1 MENNIGLF
9 IRNGH
14 NRLLIKIK
22 LSFYVIILILLSFAH
37 FCGLCLK
44 MRNTSSL
51 GSLIL
56 RSCLISHYMVL
67 FSLGYEL
74 IMVKIYHCFLMS
86 FYEFI
91 ISLMILGYYEL
102 FLTQEEHLATLTHP
116 SYLFRIVISEF
127 NLGIQPGQEL

>member
-1 MENNIGLF
+1 MICKNL
-9 IRNGH
+9 H

-22 LSFYVIILILLSFAH
+22 LSLYVIILILLSFAH
-37 FCGLCLK
+37 FCALCLK
-44 MRNTSSL
+44 MRNNSSL

-56 RSCLISHYMVL
+56 ISCLISHYMVL

-74 IMVKIYHCFLMS
+74 IMVKIYHYFLMF

-91 ISLMILGYYEL
+91 ISLMILGCYEL
-102 FLTQEEHLATLTHP
+102 FLTQEEHLTTLTHP

-127 NLGIQPGQEL
+127 NLNIQPGQEL